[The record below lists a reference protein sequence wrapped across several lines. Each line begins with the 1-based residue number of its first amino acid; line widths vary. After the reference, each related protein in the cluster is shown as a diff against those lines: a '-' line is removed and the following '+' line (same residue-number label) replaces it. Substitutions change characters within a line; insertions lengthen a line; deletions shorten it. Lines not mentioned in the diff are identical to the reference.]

1 MTMIDPAP
9 ALRDLC
15 GGAIA
20 LPGDDGYDAAR
31 QAFNLAVDQRP
42 AAVAYPADAH
52 EVAAIVRAAR
62 EHGLRVAP
70 QATGHNAGP
79 LGSLDRSILV
89 KTSGIG
95 GVEID
100 AVNRIARVGAGVL
113 WEEVVDAAAPYGLI
127 ALHGSSPNVSVTGY
141 SLGGGMGWLARSH
154 GLQANSVTAIEL
166 VTADGELVRTDAQ
179 HDPEL
184 FWALRG
190 GGGNFGIVTAL
201 EFRLYPL
208 SEVYAG
214 MMLWDWT
221 EAERVLTAWAQWAVD
236 APDHVTTSFRIMQ
249 LPPLEELPELLRGRS
264 VVIIDGAVQ
273 GDPAVL
279 DPLRALGPELDL
291 FGMVP
296 APALVRIHQDPED
309 PMPSVG
315 DTALIAAAPGGGRP
329 GADGRRRPGLRLAAG
344 DGGVPPGRRCAAARD
359 AGPRRDR
366 RRPRAV
372 RPVHR
377 RARAGPGD
385 GRRQA
390 GAHGHASRPRWRR
403 TPAPVTTSTSPRSRS
418 TCPRPS
424 TPTPGR
430 GCAPSRTAW
439 TRNDGTTRSTRN
451 HADLELQPPY
461 GADLRAHRRPLAQVD
476 QPAIDVLRGHR
487 PGGDGRAHQRLA
499 QGPDRLA
506 AQSWTTTRSPTWTS
520 SAAARRRSPT
530 SARTGGSS

>member
-31 QAFNLAVDQRP
+31 QGFNLAVDQRP

-52 EVAAIVRAAR
+52 EVAEIVKAAR
-62 EHGLRVAP
+62 ANGLRVAP

-89 KTSGIG
+89 KTSGLG

-100 AVNRIARVGAGVL
+100 AADRTARVGAGVL
-113 WEEVVDAAAPYGLI
+113 WEEVVNAAAPYGLI

-166 VTADGELVRTDAQ
+166 VTAEGELVRTDAQ

-221 EAERVLTAWAQWAVD
+221 EAERVLTAWAAWAVD

-249 LPPLEELPELLRGRS
+249 LPPLEELPEFLRGRS

-279 DPLRALGPELDL
+279 DPLRALDPELDL

-315 DTALIAAAPGGGRP
+315 ATALISALPVEAVEALI
-329 GADGRRRPGLRLAAG
+329 AVAAG
-344 DGGVPPGRRCAAARD
+344 LPARRWRWWSSARAAARCC
-359 AGPRRDR
+359 AR
-366 RRPRAV
+366 RRATARSPASPAQFVLFTGGLALDPRWP
-372 RPVHR
+372 RPNR
-377 RARAGPGD
+377 RTWPR
-385 GRRQA
+385 
-390 GAHGHASRPRWRR
+390 SRPRSRR
-403 TPAPVTTSTSPRSRS
+403 TPAPATTSTSPRSRS
-418 TCPRPS
+418 TCPTPS

-439 TRNDGTTRSTRN
+439 T
-451 HADLELQPPY
+451 PP
-461 GADLRAHRRPLAQVD
+461 A
-476 QPAIDVLRGHR
+476 
-487 PGGDGRAHQRLA
+487 
-499 QGPDRLA
+499 
-506 AQSWTTTRSPTWTS
+506 
-520 SAAARRRSPT
+520 
-530 SARTGGSS
+530 

>member
-31 QAFNLAVDQRP
+31 QGFNLAVDQRP

-52 EVAAIVRAAR
+52 EVAEIVKAAR
-62 EHGLRVAP
+62 ANGLRVAP

-89 KTSGIG
+89 KTSGLG

-100 AVNRIARVGAGVL
+100 AADRIARVGAGVL
-113 WEEVVDAAAPYGLI
+113 WEEVVNAAAPYGLI

-214 MMLWDWT
+214 HD
-221 EAERVLTAWAQWAVD
+221 AVGLD
-236 APDHVTTSFRIMQ
+236 ARPSACSR
-249 LPPLEELPELLRGRS
+249 PGRRGRS
-264 VVIIDGAVQ
+264 
-273 GDPAVL
+273 
-279 DPLRALGPELDL
+279 
-291 FGMVP
+291 
-296 APALVRIHQDPED
+296 
-309 PMPSVG
+309 
-315 DTALIAAAPGGGRP
+315 TRP
-329 GADGRRRPGLRLAAG
+329 
-344 DGGVPPGRRCAAARD
+344 
-359 AGPRRDR
+359 
-366 RRPRAV
+366 
-372 RPVHR
+372 
-377 RARAGPGD
+377 
-385 GRRQA
+385 
-390 GAHGHASRPRWRR
+390 
-403 TPAPVTTSTSPRSRS
+403 TTSPPPSGSCSSRRSRS
-418 TCPRPS
+418 SRS
-424 TPTPGR
+424 S
-430 GCAPSRTAW
+430 CAAVAS
-439 TRNDGTTRSTRN
+439 
-451 HADLELQPPY
+451 
-461 GADLRAHRRPLAQVD
+461 
-476 QPAIDVLRGHR
+476 
-487 PGGDGRAHQRLA
+487 
-499 QGPDRLA
+499 
-506 AQSWTTTRSPTWTS
+506 
-520 SAAARRRSPT
+520 
-530 SARTGGSS
+530 